1 MQIGEGTFGEV
12 FLVQHQQ
19 TFKLYAMKVLSK
31 DKIIEHKCLK
41 RVKLEIEVLMQ
52 VKSPYLCSIDYFYHL
67 PFHMFIVMPLLDGG
81 ELYKILKEKKSF
93 SEEQTKFFIA

>member
-1 MQIGEGTFGEV
+1 
-12 FLVQHQQ
+12 
-19 TFKLYAMKVLSK
+19 
-31 DKIIEHKCLK
+31 
-41 RVKLEIEVLMQ
+41 MQ